1 MTFRVKLPYLI
12 STILLVI
19 ILPNL
24 LSKNTP
30 FAGDEFYSRDVE
42 KIYKLVHYWVVV
54 SQIIGIINT
63 NRPRDI
69 FSFSF
74 ISILFTLIRI
84 CN

>member
-1 MTFRVKLPYLI
+1 MTFRVKLSYLTG
-12 STILLVI
+12 TILSVI
-19 ILPNL
+19 ILPYL
-24 LSKNTP
+24 VGKNTTST
-30 FAGDEFYSRDVE
+30 GDEYFALVVE
-42 KIYKLVHYWVVV
+42 KIYKPVHYWVAV
-54 SQIIGIINT
+54 SQIIRIINT